1 MVLTLCGVLKDILL
15 VCVSILLLGVPI
27 SGLQLVGYSIALVAL
42 LYYKLG
48 IDKPGGEYTQ
58 IYGGSLRSPTPR
70 KMAVGAGFFL
80 VFLALGGIYG
90 SYRPAGNSKTIHGSM
105 PVQLAQNGHLAY
117 RGGRKFDIVVSM
129 YQENQT
135 KIAEELKEIKN
146 LPPLQGLEPNIIIY
160 VKDQDVDAEALK
172 EAVGADVVKIIPN
185 KGREGGTYLAH
196 ILDEWDN
203 LATHTLFLQGD
214 IHMFP
219 QLSTRITDY
228 FFPGTGVLS
237 LGFGYSSCSC
247 DNCQDDWGGDDV
259 WYRVPEVY
267 SAVTGELCPASKI
280 LMSYG
285 GQFIT
290 SSNRIRST
298 EKHVYEHIKQLL
310 ESDMEHWIHEDSKT
324 GKFNDKVDNPYFGHT
339 LERSW
344 MILFQC
350 FDPGLSATCPKL
362 DSRRGPDDTDDT
374 CQCVDKI

>member
-15 VCVSILLLGVPI
+15 VCASILLFGAPI

-48 IDKPGGEYTQ
+48 IDRPGGEYTQ
-58 IYGGSLRSPTPR
+58 IHGGSLRSPTPR
-70 KMAVGAGFFL
+70 KMAVGAGFLL
-80 VFLALGGIYG
+80 VLLALGGMYG
-90 SYRPAGNSKTIHGSM
+90 GYRPADNSKTIHGSM
-105 PVQLAQNGHLAY
+105 PIQLTQNGHLAY
-117 RGGRKFDIVVSM
+117 RGGRKFDVVVSM

-135 KIAEELKEIKN
+135 KIAEELREIKN
-146 LPPLQGLEPNIIIY
+146 LSSLQGLEPNIIIY

-172 EAVGADVVKIIPN
+172 VMVGADVVKIIPN
-185 KGREGGTYLAH
+185 KGREGGTYLTH

-214 IHMFP
+214 IHKFS
-219 QLSTRITDY
+219 QLSARITDY

-267 SAVTGELCPASKI
+267 SAVTGELCPTSKI

-285 GQFIT
+285 GQFIA

-298 EKHVYEHIKQLL
+298 KKHVYEHIKQLL
-310 ESDMEHWIHEDSKT
+310 ESDKEHWIHGDSKM
-324 GKFNDKVDNPYFGHT
+324 GRFNDRVDNPYFGHT

-362 DSRRGPDDTDDT
+362 DSRRGPDDTDET
-374 CQCVDKI
+374 CQCVDKV